1 MQLAGY
7 QRFID
12 GLSRQFAFS
21 GEGASLRVFYV
32 VLFVVN
38 LHNPS
43 VEESADIVIDCAI
56 CQHKGDIQP
65 AVP

>member
-1 MQLAGY
+1 MQLPDY
-7 QRFID
+7 QRYID
-12 GLSRQFAFS
+12 GLFRQFAFS
-21 GEGASLRVFYV
+21 GEGALLRIFYV

-43 VEESADIVIDCAI
+43 LEESADIVIDCAI